1 MFVDGSN
8 LYGGI
13 CDLLKPGEY
22 FDFDNFIKQIETKFK
37 LDKIIFYATYS
48 QKTLKHSQKIIKQIK
63 TQKLFFDSVKNCQ
76 KVDFYEGHFSGS
88 GKEKGVDVHLA
99 IDMALGS
106 CLKQYNEAIIFTGD
120 ADLLYAVEK
129 ATELGSRVHMACISS
144 RFPYALF
151 YKTGYKLIFDYDN
164 FFNKKIKPKLKIKP
178 KNEKY
183 IKILKL
189 TAKMIIKNA

>member
-1 MFVDGSN
+1 
-8 LYGGI
+8 
-13 CDLLKPGEY
+13 
-22 FDFDNFIKQIETKFK
+22 
-37 LDKIIFYATYS
+37 
-48 QKTLKHSQKIIKQIK
+48 
-63 TQKLFFDSVKNCQ
+63 
-76 KVDFYEGHFSGS
+76 
-88 GKEKGVDVHLA
+88 
-99 IDMALGS
+99 MALGS